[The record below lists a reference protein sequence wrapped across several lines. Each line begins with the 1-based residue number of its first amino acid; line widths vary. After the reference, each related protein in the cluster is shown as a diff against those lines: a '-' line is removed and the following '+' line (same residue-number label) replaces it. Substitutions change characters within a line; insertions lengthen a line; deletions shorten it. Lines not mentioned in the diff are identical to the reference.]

1 MLGME
6 GHRKGAEGAEAV
18 QRAQRGHG
26 WHVEEALG
34 HREGAEG
41 YRGSMQGYGGGMDRV
56 QKGATID
63 INNSCI
69 PLVTQRDC
77 AVHTY
82 SVTAASTFMG
92 KLQPFSYEART
103 EAC

>member
-1 MLGME
+1 MGME

-41 YRGSMQGYGGGMDRV
+41 YRGSLQGYGGGMDRV
-56 QKGATID
+56 QKGCNTATNLTSADLLHTKGRRAECEILSLLD
-63 INNSCI
+63 IFLS
-69 PLVTQRDC
+69 
-77 AVHTY
+77 
-82 SVTAASTFMG
+82 
-92 KLQPFSYEART
+92 
-103 EAC
+103 

>member
-1 MLGME
+1 ME
-6 GHRKGAEGAEAV
+6 GHRKGAEAV

-56 QKGATID
+56 QKGATQLPIEPVQ
-63 INNSCI
+63 IYC
-69 PLVTQRDC
+69 TRRAEGQ
-77 AVHTY
+77 
-82 SVTAASTFMG
+82 SVKFFHSWMF
-92 KLQPFSYEART
+92 
-103 EAC
+103 

>member
-1 MLGME
+1 ME
-6 GHRKGAEGAEAV
+6 GHRKGAEAV

-56 QKGATID
+56 DRVQHSYQFNQCRFTAHEGQKGR
-63 INNSCI
+63 
-69 PLVTQRDC
+69 V
-77 AVHTY
+77 
-82 SVTAASTFMG
+82 
-92 KLQPFSYEART
+92 
-103 EAC
+103 